1 MKRVLVILAATCMAV
16 ALGLWLGGARWL
28 LVQIAHQV
36 AEPAFVAPPP
46 DIEVERDIVFA
57 QTEDGP
63 LSLDVYTPK
72 DGPLGRLP
80 VVVFVFGGGWFA
92 GNKHQVQ
99 LMDGHLLA
107 REGYAV
113 VATSYRR
120 SDLATFPAQIHDVK
134 ATIRWVRAHADEYG
148 FDRKAV
154 GAWGGSAGGHLVALL
169 ATTNG
174 NAELEGDVGGEAL
187 RGHSSDVQAVVDFFG
202 PTHLPR
208 LRGFAPNIVA
218 PNIEWM
224 VENLLGG
231 PIAERL
237 ALAEL
242 ASPELHVSPE
252 TVPLLIVHGDEDP
265 TVPLEQSTRFRA
277 RLQQA
282 GADSTLHV
290 IAGGGHGGDA
300 FRAPEVREKIVAF
313 FARHLKRPEP
323 SDRSEVPGRI
333 TTPRAT

>member
-1 MKRVLVILAATCMAV
+1 VKRILVIVAATFMAV
-16 ALGLWLGGARWL
+16 ALGLWLGGGRWL
-28 LVQIAHQV
+28 LVQIAHRM
-36 AEPAFVAPPP
+36 AEPAAVVPPP

-57 QTEDGP
+57 QTADGP
-63 LSLDVYTPK
+63 LALDIYTPW
-72 DGPLGRLP
+72 DRPAGGLP

-92 GNKHQVQ
+92 GNKNQ
-99 LMDGHLLA
+99 LQLLDGHLLA

-120 SDLATFPAQIHDVK
+120 TDLATFPAQIHDVK

-148 FDRKAV
+148 FDPNAI

-174 NAELEGDVGGEAL
+174 NAELEGDTGGEAL

-208 LRGFAPNIVA
+208 LRGSAPG
-218 PNIEWM
+218 IEWM
-224 VENLLGG
+224 VEGLLGG

-237 ALAEL
+237 TLAEL

-252 TVPLLIVHGDEDP
+252 TAPLLIVHGAEDP
-265 TVPLEQSTRFRA
+265 TVPLGQSTGFQA

-282 GADSTLHV
+282 GADSTLRV
-290 IAGGGHGGDA
+290 ISGAGHGGDS
-300 FRAPEVREKIVAF
+300 FLAPELREEIVAF
-313 FARHLKRPEP
+313 FARHLKRP
-323 SDRSEVPGRI
+323 
-333 TTPRAT
+333 